1 MTLQEGDLV
10 RRVTP
15 VFDPVLNAEIR
26 ALQKCKGPLADEE
39 GRLLSGLTRRQH
51 AWYQTPPG
59 RALLCFKAE
68 VLPCLHRT

>member
-1 MTLQEGDLV
+1 M

-15 VFDPVLNAEIR
+15 VFEPVLYAEIR
-26 ALQKCKGPLADEE
+26 ALRKCRGPLADEE

-59 RALLCFKAE
+59 TALLCFRTK
-68 VLPCLHRT
+68 VLSCLHRT